1 MSDLRRRRVCVAQGR
16 FELELTGVMGS
27 MWRGGKEGV
36 KVLPRFGGE

>member
-1 MSDLRRRRVCVAQGR
+1 MSNLRKWRVCEAQGR
-16 FELELTGVMGS
+16 FEFELTGVMDS